1 VCVPKQSQHKSSSPA
16 GCTRAREWAV
26 GVGGQERL
34 ESLPHKSSPTKVGW
48 QTRVSAPR
56 RGVPHND
63 RLTQMWGRKAG
74 SRPPARLPV
83 WHARLRAPRERPVW
97 HARLRAP
104 RERPVW
110 QAQRRADTRV
120 RPYRARGWAEDRVVG
135 EGGRGRQESRPQA
148 RKPAPQEQ
156 AAPGI
161 CCDPLCEGADTG
173 GLSGGGGK
181 DWSADHRHDC
191 RCGTQD
197 CVLHASGRCGKRSEG
212 RTRGS
217 APTEEAIGRKRGSR
231 QRAPRPAGKP
241 AAG

>member
-56 RGVPHND
+56 RGAPHND

-97 HARLRAP
+97 YTRLRAP

-120 RPYRARGWAEDRVVG
+120 RPYRAHGWAEDRVVG

-148 RKPAPQEQ
+148 RKPAPQGGCLTKVGWQTRVPAPQRGLPHKEP
-156 AAPGI
+156 AARGCSRLFLERVQRYLP
-161 CCDPLCEGADTG
+161 TSS
-173 GLSGGGGK
+173 LSF
-181 DWSADHRHDC
+181 SR
-191 RCGTQD
+191 
-197 CVLHASGRCGKRSEG
+197 VASGI
-212 RTRGS
+212 
-217 APTEEAIGRKRGSR
+217 A
-231 QRAPRPAGKP
+231 
-241 AAG
+241 